1 MVTVLVCIF
10 KVSSVCVWGNLLKGY
25 EIEKKKKKTDSHFSI
40 I

>member
-10 KVSSVCVWGNLLKGY
+10 KVSSVCGGGNLLKGY
-25 EIEKKKKKTDSHFSI
+25 VIEKNKKPDSHFSI